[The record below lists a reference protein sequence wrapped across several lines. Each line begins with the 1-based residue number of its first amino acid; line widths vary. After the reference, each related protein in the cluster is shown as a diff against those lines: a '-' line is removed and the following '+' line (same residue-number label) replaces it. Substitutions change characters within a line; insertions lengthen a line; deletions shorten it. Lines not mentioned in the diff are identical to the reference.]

1 MLRAMSDSSG
11 ILKEAHLQSVGSQSL
26 GQGNE
31 FLWPIT
37 TSRLLYTHH
46 VLYPSC
52 CSDHDCQWQE
62 DSSHLLMKNEGTRTQ
77 IGLISQQH
85 VVEDLDLY
93 SSNLEPMVLSSA
105 VSLAR
110 K

>member
-1 MLRAMSDSSG
+1 MLALNHWAREMNFYGQLPHLDS
-11 ILKEAHLQSVGSQSL
+11 
-26 GQGNE
+26 
-31 FLWPIT
+31 
-37 TSRLLYTHH
+37 YTHH

-93 SSNLEPMVLSSA
+93 SSNLEPMVLR
-105 VSLAR
+105 VQQCPWLGNECCNPTVVLNVLV
-110 K
+110 